1 MNLSTIDFSG
11 DKMPILCTIS
21 VLEKIQE
28 EFGNITNFSEKL
40 VPVGKKKTE
49 DWMPDIHAIAYSLP
63 LFIDEGIVA
72 YNETHNIKIEKV
84 EPEKLF
90 RKLDQP
96 ILSVSLALYKELWR
110 SINAPKQQPPA
121 ETNQI

>member
-1 MNLSTIDFSG
+1 MDLSTINFSG

-49 DWMPDIHAIAYSLP
+49 NWMPDIHAIAYALP
-63 LFIDEGIVA
+63 LFIDEGIAA

-110 SINAPKQQPPA
+110 SVNAPKQQPHD
-121 ETNQI
+121 EMNQI

>member
-1 MNLSTIDFSG
+1 MDLSTINFSG

-49 DWMPDIHAIAYSLP
+49 NWMPDIHAIAYALP
-63 LFIDEGIVA
+63 LFIDEGIEA
-72 YNETHNIKIEKV
+72 YNETHNIKIEKI

-90 RKLDQP
+90 RKLDKP
-96 ILSVSLALYKELWR
+96 ILSVSLSLYKELWR

>member
-1 MNLSTIDFSG
+1 MDLSTINFSG

-28 EFGNITNFSEKL
+28 EFGDITNFSEKL

-49 DWMPDIHAIAYSLP
+49 NWMPDIHAIAYALP
-63 LFIDEGIVA
+63 LFIDEGIAA

-96 ILSVSLALYKELWR
+96 ILSVSLSLYKELWR

-121 ETNQI
+121 ETNQV

>member
-1 MNLSTIDFSG
+1 MDLSTINFSG

-40 VPVGKKKTE
+40 VPVGKKKQE
-49 DWMPDIHAIAYSLP
+49 NWMPDIHAIAYALP
-63 LFIDEGIVA
+63 LFIDEGIAA

-96 ILSVSLALYKELWR
+96 ILGVSLSLYKELWR

-121 ETNQI
+121 ETNQV